1 MLKVREIK
9 FEDYVYASLY
19 SLSDNSTHSQSL
31 AFPAGME
38 LFLSVQSGPLILF
51 LQGER
56 KCLVCL
62 R

>member
-9 FEDYVYASLY
+9 FEDYVYVSFY
-19 SLSDNSTHSQSL
+19 SLSGDSTHCQSL
-31 AFPAGME
+31 AFPSGME
-38 LFLSVQSGPLILF
+38 RFLSVQSGLLILF
-51 LQGER
+51 LRRER